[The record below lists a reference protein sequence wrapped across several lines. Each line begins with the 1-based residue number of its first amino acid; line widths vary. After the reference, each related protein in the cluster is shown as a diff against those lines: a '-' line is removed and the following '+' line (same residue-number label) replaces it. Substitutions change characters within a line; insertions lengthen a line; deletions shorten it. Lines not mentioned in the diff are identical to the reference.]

1 MVVATSA
8 WQEGGPV
15 KQPVQAV
22 EMPEQLL
29 IVRYIQSQNQRLLNT
44 ATNLMRKHV
53 LASVSLALYQV

>member
-15 KQPVQAV
+15 KQPLQAV

-29 IVRYIQSQNQRLLNT
+29 IDRYIQNTRLLDT

>member
-15 KQPVQAV
+15 KQPLQAV

-29 IVRYIQSQNQRLLNT
+29 IDRYIQKRRLLDT